1 MYPPLSFTPLKA
13 MLLASLD
20 NITFA
25 EIGIFMLF
33 FLVFV
38 FCFFL
43 SLIFWG
49 FRRILFVF
57 FLIETGIL
65 LSIPYGI
72 SAISQKII
80 YPIEVRYDKF
90 RPFVYTTGFNY
101 DIEITSKAKLPLKK
115 CFLTIIPKREGAN
128 ILPKPKN
135 LALLD
140 STQVDSTQTESN
152 QTDSSQAD
160 SAQRDSQTDSSQINP
175 NDEKPS
181 QDNEQS
187 SQANEA
193 QSSQAQNKD
202 FANEAKKS
210 SDSNEVKSLQESQ
223 EKPTTE
229 AQEESNAEQKQNA
242 ESNTDKPTEQNTQKK
257 PKQPKPPSQYAL
269 KAYKILDY
277 IIPLDAFVEVLELES
292 PLKYNKKVRWQG
304 IIRDYKYDDNFGAQ
318 ISCH

>member
-25 EIGIFMLF
+25 EIGVFMLF

-72 SAISQKII
+72 SAVSQKII

-140 STQVDSTQTESN
+140 STQVNSSQIESTQMDSTQA
-152 QTDSSQAD
+152 DSLQAD
-160 SAQRDSQTDSSQINP
+160 SNQMDS
-175 NDEKPS
+175 NDKKSS

-187 SQANEA
+187 NQANE
-193 QSSQAQNKD
+193 QSSQVQNQN
-202 FANEAKKS
+202 FANEQKESNDSSEAKS
-210 SDSNEVKSLQESQ
+210 SQEPQ

-229 AQEESNAEQKQNA
+229 SQEESNAEQKQDA
-242 ESNTDKPTEQNTQKK
+242 KSSPTKPTEQNTQKS

-304 IIRDYKYDDNFGAQ
+304 IIRDYKYDENFGAQ
-318 ISCH
+318 VSCH

>member
-25 EIGIFMLF
+25 EIGVFMLF

-72 SAISQKII
+72 SAVSQKII

-140 STQVDSTQTESN
+140 STQVNSSQMDSA
-152 QTDSSQAD
+152 QAD
-160 SAQRDSQTDSSQINP
+160 SIQADSQTDSNQMDS
-175 NDEKPS
+175 NDKKSS

-187 SQANEA
+187 NQANE
-193 QSSQAQNKD
+193 QSSQAQNQD
-202 FANEAKKS
+202 FANEQKKS
-210 SDSNEVKSLQESQ
+210 NDSSEAKSSQEPQ
-223 EKPTTE
+223 EKPTIE
-229 AQEESNAEQKQNA
+229 SQEESNAEQKQD
-242 ESNTDKPTEQNTQKK
+242 EKSSPTKPTEKNTQKP

-318 ISCH
+318 VSCH

>member
-25 EIGIFMLF
+25 EIGVFMLF

-72 SAISQKII
+72 SAVSQKII

-140 STQVDSTQTESN
+140 STQ
-152 QTDSSQAD
+152 AD
-160 SAQRDSQTDSSQINP
+160 SIQADSQTDSNQMDS
-175 NDEKPS
+175 NDKKSS

-187 SQANEA
+187 NQANE
-193 QSSQAQNKD
+193 QSSQAQNQD
-202 FANEAKKS
+202 FANEQKKS
-210 SDSNEVKSLQESQ
+210 NDSSEAKSSQEPQ
-223 EKPTTE
+223 EKPTIE
-229 AQEESNAEQKQNA
+229 SQEESNAEQKQD
-242 ESNTDKPTEQNTQKK
+242 EKSSPTKPTEKNTQKP

-318 ISCH
+318 VSCH

>member
-25 EIGIFMLF
+25 EIGVFMLF
-33 FLVFV
+33 FLVFT

-72 SAISQKII
+72 SAVSQKII

-140 STQVDSTQTESN
+140 STQVNSSQMESTQMDSTQ
-152 QTDSSQAD
+152 A
-160 SAQRDSQTDSSQINP
+160 DSQTDSSQIDS
-175 NDEKPS
+175 NDKKSS
-181 QDNEQS
+181 QVNEQSNQANEQS
-187 SQANEA
+187 SQA
-193 QSSQAQNKD
+193 QNQN
-202 FANEAKKS
+202 FANEQKESNDSSEAKYS
-210 SDSNEVKSLQESQ
+210 QEPQ
-223 EKPTTE
+223 EKPTIE
-229 AQEESNAEQKQNA
+229 SQEESNAEQKQDA
-242 ESNTDKPTEQNTQKK
+242 KSSPTKPTEQNTQKP

-304 IIRDYKYDDNFGAQ
+304 IIRDYKYDENFGAQ
-318 ISCH
+318 VSCH

>member
-25 EIGIFMLF
+25 EIGVFMLF

-72 SAISQKII
+72 SAVSQKII

-115 CFLTIIPKREGAN
+115 CFLTIIPKRKGAN

-140 STQVDSTQTESN
+140 SAQVNSSQIDSTQ
-152 QTDSSQAD
+152 A
-160 SAQRDSQTDSSQINP
+160 DSSQIDS
-175 NDEKPS
+175 NDKKSS

-187 SQANEA
+187 NQTNE
-193 QSSQAQNKD
+193 QSTQAQNQN
-202 FANEAKKS
+202 FANEQKESNDSSEAKS
-210 SDSNEVKSLQESQ
+210 SQESQ

-229 AQEESNAEQKQNA
+229 SQEESNAEQKQDA
-242 ESNTDKPTEQNTQKK
+242 KSNPAKPTEQNTQKP

-304 IIRDYKYDDNFGAQ
+304 IIRDYKYDENFGAQ
-318 ISCH
+318 VSCH

>member
-25 EIGIFMLF
+25 EIGVFMLF

-49 FRRILFVF
+49 FRRILFLF

-72 SAISQKII
+72 SAVSQKII

-115 CFLTIIPKREGAN
+115 CFLSIIPKREGAN

-140 STQVDSTQTESN
+140 STQTESN
-152 QTDSSQAD
+152 QIDSAQVDSLQADFQTDSSQMD
-160 SAQRDSQTDSSQINP
+160 Y
-175 NDEKPS
+175 NDKKPS

-187 SQANEA
+187 NQTNE
-193 QSSQAQNKD
+193 QSSQAQNLEQDLDNTPKESSNS
-202 FANEAKKS
+202 NEAKS
-210 SDSNEVKSLQESQ
+210 SQESL
-223 EKPTTE
+223 EKSTTE
-229 AQEESNAEQKQNA
+229 PQTQSNAEQKQDA
-242 ESNTDKPTEQNTQKK
+242 KSSPTKPTEQNTQKP

-304 IIRDYKYDDNFGAQ
+304 IIRDYKYDENFSAQ
-318 ISCH
+318 VSCH

>member
-25 EIGIFMLF
+25 EIGVFMLF

-72 SAISQKII
+72 SAVSQKII

-140 STQVDSTQTESN
+140 STQVNSSQMESTQMDSTQ
-152 QTDSSQAD
+152 A
-160 SAQRDSQTDSSQINP
+160 DSQTDSSQIDS
-175 NDEKPS
+175 NDKKSS
-181 QDNEQS
+181 QVNEQSNQANEQS
-187 SQANEA
+187 SQA
-193 QSSQAQNKD
+193 QNQD
-202 FANEAKKS
+202 FANEQKESNDSSEAKS
-210 SDSNEVKSLQESQ
+210 SQEPQENPTAKS
-223 EKPTTE
+223 
-229 AQEESNAEQKQNA
+229 QEESNAEQKQDA
-242 ESNTDKPTEQNTQKK
+242 KSSPTKPSEQNTQKP

-292 PLKYNKKVRWQG
+292 SLKYNKKVRWQG
-304 IIRDYKYDDNFGAQ
+304 IIRDYKYDDNFGVQ
-318 ISCH
+318 VSCH

>member
-25 EIGIFMLF
+25 EIGVFMLF

-43 SLIFWG
+43 SLIFWR
-49 FRRILFVF
+49 FRRILFLF
-57 FLIETGIL
+57 FLVETGIL

-72 SAISQKII
+72 SAVSKKII
-80 YPIEVRYDKF
+80 YPIEVRYEKF

-140 STQVDSTQTESN
+140 SSDSTQAESSQVDSAQANSSDKKPNPDEQSN
-152 QTDSSQAD
+152 QT
-160 SAQRDSQTDSSQINP
+160 
-175 NDEKPS
+175 
-181 QDNEQS
+181 
-187 SQANEA
+187 
-193 QSSQAQNKD
+193 SQAQSNQAQNQAQE
-202 FANEAKKS
+202 FTNESKESIEA
-210 SDSNEVKSLQESQ
+210 KSLQESQ
-223 EKPTTE
+223 ENLATE
-229 AQEESNAEQKQNA
+229 SQA
-242 ESNTDKPTEQNTQKK
+242 ESNTEQKTEQSTESTTTKPAEQNTQKP

-304 IIRDYKYDDNFGAQ
+304 IIRDYKYDEHFGAQ

>member
-25 EIGIFMLF
+25 EIGVFMLF

-72 SAISQKII
+72 SAVSQKII

-140 STQVDSTQTESN
+140 STQADSLQADSK
-152 QTDSSQAD
+152 TDSSQMD
-160 SAQRDSQTDSSQINP
+160 S
-175 NDEKPS
+175 NDEKYS
-181 QDNEQS
+181 QVNEQS
-187 SQANEA
+187 NQANG
-193 QSSQAQNKD
+193 QSSQAQNQD
-202 FANEAKKS
+202 FANEQKESNDSSEAKS
-210 SDSNEVKSLQESQ
+210 SQEPQ
-223 EKPTTE
+223 EKPTIE
-229 AQEESNAEQKQNA
+229 SQEESNAEQKQDA
-242 ESNTDKPTEQNTQKK
+242 KSSPTKPTEQNTQKP

-318 ISCH
+318 VSCH

>member
-25 EIGIFMLF
+25 EIGVFMLF

-72 SAISQKII
+72 SAVSQKII

-140 STQVDSTQTESN
+140 STQVNSSQMDSA
-152 QTDSSQAD
+152 QAD
-160 SAQRDSQTDSSQINP
+160 SIQADSQTDSNQMDS
-175 NDEKPS
+175 NDEKQPS

-187 SQANEA
+187 NQIQNPA
-193 QSSQAQNKD
+193 QD
-202 FANEAKKS
+202 FANEQKES
-210 SDSNEVKSLQESQ
+210 SDSNEVKSSQEPQEKPTIESQ
-223 EKPTTE
+223 EK
-229 AQEESNAEQKQNA
+229 SNAEQKQNA
-242 ESNTDKPTEQNTQKK
+242 ESSPTKPTEQNTQKP

-304 IIRDYKYDDNFGAQ
+304 IIRDYKYDENFGAQ
-318 ISCH
+318 VSCH

>member
-25 EIGIFMLF
+25 EIGVFMLF
-33 FLVFV
+33 FLVFT

-72 SAISQKII
+72 SAVSQKII

-140 STQVDSTQTESN
+140 STQVNSSQIEST
-152 QTDSSQAD
+152 QAD
-160 SAQRDSQTDSSQINP
+160 SLQADSQTDSNQMDS

-187 SQANEA
+187 SQA
-193 QSSQAQNKD
+193 QNQD
-202 FANEAKKS
+202 FANKQKES
-210 SDSNEVKSLQESQ
+210 SDSSEAKSSQ
-223 EKPTTE
+223 EPQEKSTTE
-229 AQEESNAEQKQNA
+229 SQEESNAEQKQDA
-242 ESNTDKPTEQNTQKK
+242 KSSPTKPTEQNTQKP

-304 IIRDYKYDDNFGAQ
+304 IIRDYKYDENFGAQ
-318 ISCH
+318 VSCH

>member
-25 EIGIFMLF
+25 EIGVFMLF

-72 SAISQKII
+72 SAVSQKII

-140 STQVDSTQTESN
+140 STQVN
-152 QTDSSQAD
+152 SSQID
-160 SAQRDSQTDSSQINP
+160 SIQADSQTDSNQMDS

-181 QDNEQS
+181 QDNGQS
-187 SQANEA
+187 NQANE
-193 QSSQAQNKD
+193 QSSQAQNQN
-202 FANEAKKS
+202 FANEQKESNDSSEAKYS
-210 SDSNEVKSLQESQ
+210 QEPQ
-223 EKPTTE
+223 EKPTIE
-229 AQEESNAEQKQNA
+229 SQEESNAEQKQDA
-242 ESNTDKPTEQNTQKK
+242 KSSPTKPTEQNTQKP
-257 PKQPKPPSQYAL
+257 PKQPKPPSQYTL
-269 KAYKILDY
+269 KAYKILDH

>member
-25 EIGIFMLF
+25 EIGVFMLF

-49 FRRILFVF
+49 FRRILFLF
-57 FLIETGIL
+57 FLVETGIL

-72 SAISQKII
+72 SAVSQKII

-101 DIEITSKAKLPLKK
+101 DIEITNKAKLPLKK
-115 CFLTIIPKREGAN
+115 CFLTIIPKREGTN

-140 STQVDSTQTESN
+140 STQVNSSQIDSA
-152 QTDSSQAD
+152 QAD
-160 SAQRDSQTDSSQINP
+160 SLQADSQTDSNQMDS
-175 NDEKPS
+175 NDEKQPS

-187 SQANEA
+187 NQTNE
-193 QSSQAQNKD
+193 QSSQAQNQD
-202 FANEAKKS
+202 FANGQKESNDSSEAKS
-210 SDSNEVKSLQESQ
+210 SQEPQ
-223 EKPTTE
+223 EKPTIE
-229 AQEESNAEQKQNA
+229 SQKESNAEQKQDVK
-242 ESNTDKPTEQNTQKK
+242 SNPAKPTEQNTQKP

>member
-25 EIGIFMLF
+25 EIGVFMLF

-72 SAISQKII
+72 SAVSQKII

-140 STQVDSTQTESN
+140 STQVNSSQMDSTQ
-152 QTDSSQAD
+152 AD
-160 SAQRDSQTDSSQINP
+160 SIQSDSQTDSNQMDS
-175 NDEKPS
+175 NDKKSS

-187 SQANEA
+187 NQANE
-193 QSSQAQNKD
+193 QSSQAQNQNL
-202 FANEAKKS
+202 ANEQKESNDSSEAKS
-210 SDSNEVKSLQESQ
+210 SQEPQ
-223 EKPTTE
+223 EKPTIE
-229 AQEESNAEQKQNA
+229 SQEESNAEQKQDA
-242 ESNTDKPTEQNTQKK
+242 KSSPTKPTEKNTQKP

-318 ISCH
+318 VSCH

>member
-25 EIGIFMLF
+25 EIGVFMLF

-72 SAISQKII
+72 SAVSQKII

-140 STQVDSTQTESN
+140 STQINSSQIDSA
-152 QTDSSQAD
+152 QAD
-160 SAQRDSQTDSSQINP
+160 SLQADSQTDSNQMDS
-175 NDEKPS
+175 NDKKSS

-187 SQANEA
+187 NQTNE
-193 QSSQAQNKD
+193 QSSQAQNQD
-202 FANEAKKS
+202 FANEQKKS
-210 SDSNEVKSLQESQ
+210 SDSSEAKSLQEPQ
-223 EKPTTE
+223 EKPTIE
-229 AQEESNAEQKQNA
+229 SQEESNAEQKQDT
-242 ESNTDKPTEQNTQKK
+242 ESSPTKPTEQNTQKP

-318 ISCH
+318 VSCH

>member
-25 EIGIFMLF
+25 EIGVFMLF

-43 SLIFWG
+43 SLIFWR
-49 FRRILFVF
+49 FRRILFLF
-57 FLIETGIL
+57 FLVETGIL

-72 SAISQKII
+72 SAVSKKII
-80 YPIEVRYDKF
+80 YPIEVRYEKF

-140 STQVDSTQTESN
+140 SSDSTQAESSQVDSAQANSSDKKPNPDEQSN
-152 QTDSSQAD
+152 QTSQ
-160 SAQRDSQTDSSQINP
+160 
-175 NDEKPS
+175 
-181 QDNEQS
+181 
-187 SQANEA
+187 A
-193 QSSQAQNKD
+193 QSSQAQNQAQE
-202 FANEAKKS
+202 FTNESKESIEA
-210 SDSNEVKSLQESQ
+210 KSLQESQ
-223 EKPTTE
+223 ENLATE
-229 AQEESNAEQKQNA
+229 SQA
-242 ESNTDKPTEQNTQKK
+242 ESNTEQKTEQSTESTTTKPAEQNTQKP

-304 IIRDYKYDDNFGAQ
+304 IIRDYKYDEHFGAQ

>member
-25 EIGIFMLF
+25 EIGVFMLF

-72 SAISQKII
+72 SAVSQKII

-101 DIEITSKAKLPLKK
+101 DIEITSKSKLPLKK
-115 CFLTIIPKREGAN
+115 CFLTIIPKREGKN

-140 STQVDSTQTESN
+140 SAQVDF
-152 QTDSSQAD
+152 A
-160 SAQRDSQTDSSQINP
+160 QTDSSQIESNQTDFAQADS
-175 NDEKPS
+175 NDKKPS
-181 QDNEQS
+181 QDNEESNQP
-187 SQANEA
+187 NET
-193 QSSQAQNKD
+193 QSSQAQNLAQDLDNTPKEST
-202 FANEAKKS
+202 NEAKS
-210 SDSNEVKSLQESQ
+210 LDSK
-223 EKPTTE
+223 E
-229 AQEESNAEQKQNA
+229 AQEIIEPKTESNTEQKTEQNA
-242 ESNTDKPTEQNTQKK
+242 ESNTAKPTEQNTQKP

-269 KAYKILDY
+269 KAYRILDY

-304 IIRDYKYDDNFGAQ
+304 IIRDYKYDEHFGVQ
-318 ISCH
+318 VSCH

>member
-25 EIGIFMLF
+25 EIGVFMLF

-72 SAISQKII
+72 SAVSQKII

-140 STQVDSTQTESN
+140 STQVNSSQMDSA
-152 QTDSSQAD
+152 QAD
-160 SAQRDSQTDSSQINP
+160 SIQADSRTDSNQMDSD
-175 NDEKPS
+175 DEKYS

-187 SQANEA
+187 NQANE
-193 QSSQAQNKD
+193 QSSQAQNQD
-202 FANEAKKS
+202 FANEQKKS
-210 SDSNEVKSLQESQ
+210 SDSSEAKSSQ
-223 EKPTTE
+223 EPQEKLTTE
-229 AQEESNAEQKQNA
+229 SQEESNAEQKQDA
-242 ESNTDKPTEQNTQKK
+242 KSSPTKPTEQNTQKP

-318 ISCH
+318 VSCH

>member
-25 EIGIFMLF
+25 EIGVFMLF

-72 SAISQKII
+72 SAVSQKII

-140 STQVDSTQTESN
+140 STQ
-152 QTDSSQAD
+152 AD
-160 SAQRDSQTDSSQINP
+160 SIQADSQTDSSQIDS
-175 NDEKPS
+175 NDKKSS

-187 SQANEA
+187 NQANE
-193 QSSQAQNKD
+193 QSSQAQNQN
-202 FANEAKKS
+202 FASEQKESNDSSEAKS
-210 SDSNEVKSLQESQ
+210 SQEPQ
-223 EKPTTE
+223 EKPTAE
-229 AQEESNAEQKQNA
+229 SQEESNAEQKQDA
-242 ESNTDKPTEQNTQKK
+242 KSSPTKPTEQNTQKP
-257 PKQPKPPSQYAL
+257 PKQPKPPSQYTL

-304 IIRDYKYDDNFGAQ
+304 IIRDYKYDENFGAQ

>member
-25 EIGIFMLF
+25 EIGVFMLF

-72 SAISQKII
+72 SAVSQKII

-140 STQVDSTQTESN
+140 STQVNSSQMDSTQ
-152 QTDSSQAD
+152 AD
-160 SAQRDSQTDSSQINP
+160 SPQADSQTDSSQMDS
-175 NDEKPS
+175 NDKKSS

-187 SQANEA
+187 NQANE
-193 QSSQAQNKD
+193 QSSQAQNQN
-202 FANEAKKS
+202 FANEQKESNDYSEAKYS
-210 SDSNEVKSLQESQ
+210 QEPQ
-223 EKPTTE
+223 EKPMIE
-229 AQEESNAEQKQNA
+229 SQEESNAEQKQDA
-242 ESNTDKPTEQNTQKK
+242 KSNPAKPTEQNTQKP

-304 IIRDYKYDDNFGAQ
+304 IIRDYKYDENFGAQ
-318 ISCH
+318 VSCH

>member
-25 EIGIFMLF
+25 EIGVFMLF

-72 SAISQKII
+72 SAVSQKII

-140 STQVDSTQTESN
+140 STQVNSSQMDSTQ
-152 QTDSSQAD
+152 A
-160 SAQRDSQTDSSQINP
+160 DSQTDSNQMDS
-175 NDEKPS
+175 DDKKSS

-187 SQANEA
+187 NQANE
-193 QSSQAQNKD
+193 QSSQAQNQD
-202 FANEAKKS
+202 FANEQKESNDSSEAKS
-210 SDSNEVKSLQESQ
+210 SQEPQ
-223 EKPTTE
+223 EKPTIE
-229 AQEESNAEQKQNA
+229 SQEESSAEQKQD
-242 ESNTDKPTEQNTQKK
+242 EKSSPTKPTEQNTQKP

-318 ISCH
+318 VSCH

>member
-25 EIGIFMLF
+25 EIGVFMLF

-72 SAISQKII
+72 SAVSQKII

-135 LALLD
+135 IALLD
-140 STQVDSTQTESN
+140 STQVNSSQIESTQMDSTQA
-152 QTDSSQAD
+152 DSLQAD
-160 SAQRDSQTDSSQINP
+160 SNQMDS

-187 SQANEA
+187 NQANE
-193 QSSQAQNKD
+193 QSSQAQNQN
-202 FANEAKKS
+202 FANEQKESNDSSEAKS
-210 SDSNEVKSLQESQ
+210 SQEPQ

-229 AQEESNAEQKQNA
+229 SQEESNAEQKQDVKPNPA
-242 ESNTDKPTEQNTQKK
+242 KPTEQNTQKP

-304 IIRDYKYDDNFGAQ
+304 IIRDYKYDENFGAQ
-318 ISCH
+318 VSCH

>member
-25 EIGIFMLF
+25 EIGVFMLF

-72 SAISQKII
+72 SAVSQKII

-140 STQVDSTQTESN
+140 STQVN
-152 QTDSSQAD
+152 SSQMD
-160 SAQRDSQTDSSQINP
+160 SAQADSQTDSSQIDS
-175 NDEKPS
+175 NDKKSS

-187 SQANEA
+187 NQANE
-193 QSSQAQNKD
+193 QSSQAQNQV
-202 FANEAKKS
+202 FANEQKES
-210 SDSNEVKSLQESQ
+210 SDSIEAKSSQEPQ
-223 EKPTTE
+223 EKPTIE
-229 AQEESNAEQKQNA
+229 SQEESNAEQKQDA
-242 ESNTDKPTEQNTQKK
+242 KSSPTKPTEQNTQKP

-318 ISCH
+318 VSCH

>member
-25 EIGIFMLF
+25 EIGVFMLF

-49 FRRILFVF
+49 FRRILFLF

-72 SAISQKII
+72 SAVSQKII

-115 CFLTIIPKREGAN
+115 CFLSIIPKREGAN

-140 STQVDSTQTESN
+140 FT
-152 QTDSSQAD
+152 QTDSSQMN
-160 SAQRDSQTDSSQINP
+160 S
-175 NDEKPS
+175 NDKKPS

-187 SQANEA
+187 SQTNE
-193 QSSQAQNKD
+193 QSSQAQNLAQDLDNTPKESSNS
-202 FANEAKKS
+202 NEAKS
-210 SDSNEVKSLQESQ
+210 SQESL
-223 EKPTTE
+223 EKSTTE
-229 AQEESNAEQKQNA
+229 PQTQSNAEQKQDA
-242 ESNTDKPTEQNTQKK
+242 KSNPPTKPTEQNTQKP

-292 PLKYNKKVRWQG
+292 PLKYNEKVRWQG
-304 IIRDYKYDDNFGAQ
+304 IIRDYKYDENFGAQ
-318 ISCH
+318 VSCH

>member
-25 EIGIFMLF
+25 EIGVFMLF

-49 FRRILFVF
+49 FRRILFLF

-72 SAISQKII
+72 SAVSQKII

-115 CFLTIIPKREGAN
+115 CFLSIIPKREGAN

-135 LALLD
+135 LALID
-140 STQVDSTQTESN
+140 STQAESSQIDFAQVDSLQA
-152 QTDSSQAD
+152 DSQAD
-160 SAQRDSQTDSSQINP
+160 SSQMDS
-175 NDEKPS
+175 NDKKPS

-187 SQANEA
+187 SQTNE
-193 QSSQAQNKD
+193 QSNQAQNLAQDLGNTPKESSNS
-202 FANEAKKS
+202 NEAKS
-210 SDSNEVKSLQESQ
+210 SQESL
-223 EKPTTE
+223 EKSTTE
-229 AQEESNAEQKQNA
+229 PQTQSNAEQKQGA
-242 ESNTDKPTEQNTQKK
+242 KSNPTKPTEQNTQKP

-304 IIRDYKYDDNFGAQ
+304 IIRDYKYDENFGAQ
-318 ISCH
+318 VSCH

>member
-25 EIGIFMLF
+25 EIGVFMLF
-33 FLVFV
+33 FLVFT

-72 SAISQKII
+72 SAVSQKII

-140 STQVDSTQTESN
+140 SNQADSSQIESTQMDSTQ
-152 QTDSSQAD
+152 AD
-160 SAQRDSQTDSSQINP
+160 SLQADSQTDSNQMDS
-175 NDEKPS
+175 NDKKSS

-187 SQANEA
+187 NQTNE
-193 QSSQAQNKD
+193 QSSQAQNQD
-202 FANEAKKS
+202 FANKQKESNDSSEAKS
-210 SDSNEVKSLQESQ
+210 SQEPQ
-223 EKPTTE
+223 EKPTIE
-229 AQEESNAEQKQNA
+229 SQEESNAEQKQDTK
-242 ESNTDKPTEQNTQKK
+242 SSPTKPTEQNTQKP

-318 ISCH
+318 VSCH

>member
-25 EIGIFMLF
+25 EIGVFMLF

-72 SAISQKII
+72 SAVSQKII

-140 STQVDSTQTESN
+140 STQVNSSQIESTQMDSTQ
-152 QTDSSQAD
+152 AD
-160 SAQRDSQTDSSQINP
+160 SLQADSQTDSSQTDS
-175 NDEKPS
+175 NDKKSS

-187 SQANEA
+187 NQANE
-193 QSSQAQNKD
+193 QSSQAQNQN
-202 FANEAKKS
+202 FANEQKESNDSSEAKS
-210 SDSNEVKSLQESQ
+210 SQEPQ

-229 AQEESNAEQKQNA
+229 SQEESNAEQKQNA
-242 ESNTDKPTEQNTQKK
+242 ESNPAKPTEQNTQKP

>member
-25 EIGIFMLF
+25 EIGVFMLF
-33 FLVFV
+33 FLVFT

-65 LSIPYGI
+65 LGIPYGI
-72 SAISQKII
+72 SAVSQKII

-140 STQVDSTQTESN
+140 SNQADSSQIDSTQ
-152 QTDSSQAD
+152 AD
-160 SAQRDSQTDSSQINP
+160 SLQADSQTDSSQIDS
-175 NDEKPS
+175 NDKKSS

-187 SQANEA
+187 NQTNE
-193 QSSQAQNKD
+193 QSSQAQNQD
-202 FANEAKKS
+202 FANKQKESNDSSEAKS
-210 SDSNEVKSLQESQ
+210 SQEPQ
-223 EKPTTE
+223 EKPTIE
-229 AQEESNAEQKQNA
+229 SQEESNAEQKQDA
-242 ESNTDKPTEQNTQKK
+242 KSSPTKPTEQNTQKP

-304 IIRDYKYDDNFGAQ
+304 IIRDYKYDENFGAQ
-318 ISCH
+318 VSCH

>member
-25 EIGIFMLF
+25 EIGVFMLF

-72 SAISQKII
+72 SAVSQKII

-140 STQVDSTQTESN
+140 STQVN
-152 QTDSSQAD
+152 SSQMDYTQAD
-160 SAQRDSQTDSSQINP
+160 SIQSDSQTDSNQMDS
-175 NDEKPS
+175 DDKKSS

-187 SQANEA
+187 NQIQNPA
-193 QSSQAQNKD
+193 QD
-202 FANEAKKS
+202 FANEQKESNDSSEAKS
-210 SDSNEVKSLQESQ
+210 SQEPQ
-223 EKPTTE
+223 EKPTIE
-229 AQEESNAEQKQNA
+229 SQEESSAEQKQD
-242 ESNTDKPTEQNTQKK
+242 EKSSPTKPTEQNTQKP

-318 ISCH
+318 VSCH

>member
-1 MYPPLSFTPLKA
+1 MYPPPSFTPLKA

-25 EIGIFMLF
+25 EIGVFMLF

-72 SAISQKII
+72 SAVSQKII

-140 STQVDSTQTESN
+140 STQVNSSQMDSTR
-152 QTDSSQAD
+152 AD
-160 SAQRDSQTDSSQINP
+160 SLQADSQTDSSQIDS
-175 NDEKPS
+175 NDKKSS

-187 SQANEA
+187 NQTNE
-193 QSSQAQNKD
+193 QSSQAQNQV
-202 FANEAKKS
+202 FANEQKESNDSSEAKS
-210 SDSNEVKSLQESQ
+210 SQEPQ
-223 EKPTTE
+223 EKPTAE
-229 AQEESNAEQKQNA
+229 SQEESNAEQKQDA
-242 ESNTDKPTEQNTQKK
+242 KSNPAKPTEQNTQKP

>member
-25 EIGIFMLF
+25 EIGVFMLF

-72 SAISQKII
+72 SAVSQKII

-140 STQVDSTQTESN
+140 STQVNSSQMDSTQ
-152 QTDSSQAD
+152 A
-160 SAQRDSQTDSSQINP
+160 DSQTDSNQMDS
-175 NDEKPS
+175 NDKKSS

-187 SQANEA
+187 NQANE
-193 QSSQAQNKD
+193 QSSQAQNQD
-202 FANEAKKS
+202 FANEQKKS
-210 SDSNEVKSLQESQ
+210 NDSSEAKSSQEPQ
-223 EKPTTE
+223 EKPTIE
-229 AQEESNAEQKQNA
+229 SQEESNAEQKQDA
-242 ESNTDKPTEQNTQKK
+242 KSSPTKPTEQNTQKP

-318 ISCH
+318 VSCH

>member
-25 EIGIFMLF
+25 EIGVFMLF

-72 SAISQKII
+72 SAVSQKII

-101 DIEITSKAKLPLKK
+101 DIEITNKAKLPLKK
-115 CFLTIIPKREGAN
+115 CFLTIIPKREGTN

-140 STQVDSTQTESN
+140 STQVNSSQIDSTQ
-152 QTDSSQAD
+152 AD
-160 SAQRDSQTDSSQINP
+160 SLQADSQTDSSQMDS
-175 NDEKPS
+175 NDEKQPS

-187 SQANEA
+187 NQIQNPA
-193 QSSQAQNKD
+193 QD
-202 FANEAKKS
+202 FANEQKES
-210 SDSNEVKSLQESQ
+210 SDSNEVKSSQEPQEKPTIESQ
-223 EKPTTE
+223 EK
-229 AQEESNAEQKQNA
+229 SNAEQKQNA
-242 ESNTDKPTEQNTQKK
+242 ESSPTKPTEQNTQKP

-304 IIRDYKYDDNFGAQ
+304 IIRDYKYDENFGAQ
-318 ISCH
+318 VSCH

>member
-25 EIGIFMLF
+25 EIGVFMLF
-33 FLVFV
+33 FLVFT

-72 SAISQKII
+72 SAVSQKII

-140 STQVDSTQTESN
+140 STQVNSSQMDSTQ
-152 QTDSSQAD
+152 AD
-160 SAQRDSQTDSSQINP
+160 SLQADSQTDSSQMDS
-175 NDEKPS
+175 NDKKSS

-187 SQANEA
+187 NQANE
-193 QSSQAQNKD
+193 QSSQAQNQD
-202 FANEAKKS
+202 FASEQKESNDSSEAKS
-210 SDSNEVKSLQESQ
+210 SQEPQ
-223 EKPTTE
+223 EKPTIE
-229 AQEESNAEQKQNA
+229 SQEESNAEQKQDA
-242 ESNTDKPTEQNTQKK
+242 KSSPTKPTEQNTQKP

-304 IIRDYKYDDNFGAQ
+304 IIRDYKYDENFGAQ
-318 ISCH
+318 VSCH

>member
-25 EIGIFMLF
+25 EIGVFMLF

-72 SAISQKII
+72 SAVSQKII

-140 STQVDSTQTESN
+140 STQVNSSQMDSTQ
-152 QTDSSQAD
+152 A
-160 SAQRDSQTDSSQINP
+160 DSQTDSNQMDS
-175 NDEKPS
+175 DDKKSS

-187 SQANEA
+187 NQANE
-193 QSSQAQNKD
+193 QSSQAQNQD
-202 FANEAKKS
+202 FANEQKESNDSSEAKS
-210 SDSNEVKSLQESQ
+210 SQEPQ
-223 EKPTTE
+223 EKPTIE
-229 AQEESNAEQKQNA
+229 SQEESNAEQKQD
-242 ESNTDKPTEQNTQKK
+242 EKSSPTKPTEQNTQKP

-318 ISCH
+318 VSCH

>member
-25 EIGIFMLF
+25 EIGVFMLF

-72 SAISQKII
+72 SAVSQKII

-101 DIEITSKAKLPLKK
+101 DIEITNKAKLPLKK
-115 CFLTIIPKREGAN
+115 CFLTIIPKREGTN

-140 STQVDSTQTESN
+140 STQVNSSQIDSTQ
-152 QTDSSQAD
+152 AD
-160 SAQRDSQTDSSQINP
+160 SLQADSQTDSSQMDS
-175 NDEKPS
+175 NDEKQPS

-187 SQANEA
+187 NQIQNPA
-193 QSSQAQNKD
+193 QD
-202 FANEAKKS
+202 FANEQKES
-210 SDSNEVKSLQESQ
+210 SDSNEVKSSQEPQEKPTIESQ
-223 EKPTTE
+223 EK
-229 AQEESNAEQKQNA
+229 SNAEQKQNA
-242 ESNTDKPTEQNTQKK
+242 ESSPTKPTEQNTQKP

-304 IIRDYKYDDNFGAQ
+304 IIRDYKYDENFGAQ

>member
-25 EIGIFMLF
+25 EIGVFMLF

-72 SAISQKII
+72 SAVSQKII

-101 DIEITSKAKLPLKK
+101 DIEITNKAKLPLKK
-115 CFLTIIPKREGAN
+115 CFLTIIPKREGTN

-140 STQVDSTQTESN
+140 STQVNSSQIDSTQ
-152 QTDSSQAD
+152 AD
-160 SAQRDSQTDSSQINP
+160 SLQADSQTDSSQMDS
-175 NDEKPS
+175 NDEKQPS

-187 SQANEA
+187 NQIQNPA
-193 QSSQAQNKD
+193 QD
-202 FANEAKKS
+202 FANEQEES
-210 SDSNEVKSLQESQ
+210 SDSNEVKSSQEPQ
-223 EKPTTE
+223 EKPTIE
-229 AQEESNAEQKQNA
+229 SQEESNAEQKQNA
-242 ESNTDKPTEQNTQKK
+242 ESSPTKPTEQNTQKP
-257 PKQPKPPSQYAL
+257 PKQSKPPSQYAL

-304 IIRDYKYDDNFGAQ
+304 IIRDYKYDENFGAQ

>member
-25 EIGIFMLF
+25 EIGVFMLF
-33 FLVFV
+33 FLVFT

-72 SAISQKII
+72 SAVSQKII

-140 STQVDSTQTESN
+140 STQVNSSQMDSTQA
-152 QTDSSQAD
+152 DSLQAD
-160 SAQRDSQTDSSQINP
+160 SQTNSNQMDSNDEKYSQINEQS
-175 NDEKPS
+175 N
-181 QDNEQS
+181 QANEQS
-187 SQANEA
+187 SQA
-193 QSSQAQNKD
+193 QNQD
-202 FANEAKKS
+202 FASEQKESNDSSEA
-210 SDSNEVKSLQESQ
+210 KSLQEPQ
-223 EKPTTE
+223 EKPTIE
-229 AQEESNAEQKQNA
+229 SQEESNAEQKQDA
-242 ESNTDKPTEQNTQKK
+242 KSSPTKPTEQNTQKP

-318 ISCH
+318 VSCH

>member
-1 MYPPLSFTPLKA
+1 MYPLLSFTPLKA

-25 EIGIFMLF
+25 EIGVFMLF

-49 FRRILFVF
+49 FRRILFLF

-72 SAISQKII
+72 SAVSQKII

-115 CFLTIIPKREGAN
+115 CFLSIIPKREGAN

-140 STQVDSTQTESN
+140 STQTESS
-152 QTDSSQAD
+152 QIDFAQADSLQADSQAD
-160 SAQRDSQTDSSQINP
+160 SSQMDS
-175 NDEKPS
+175 NDKKPS

-187 SQANEA
+187 NQTNE
-193 QSSQAQNKD
+193 QSSQAQNLAQDLDNTPKESSNS
-202 FANEAKKS
+202 NEAKS
-210 SDSNEVKSLQESQ
+210 SQESL
-223 EKPTTE
+223 EKSTTE
-229 AQEESNAEQKQNA
+229 PQTQSNAEQKQDA
-242 ESNTDKPTEQNTQKK
+242 KSNPPTKPTEQNTQKP

-304 IIRDYKYDDNFGAQ
+304 IIRDYKYDEHFSAQ
-318 ISCH
+318 VSCH

>member
-25 EIGIFMLF
+25 EIGVFMLF
-33 FLVFV
+33 FLVFT

-49 FRRILFVF
+49 FRRILFLF
-57 FLIETGIL
+57 FLVETGIL

-72 SAISQKII
+72 SAVSQKII

-140 STQVDSTQTESN
+140 STQVNSSQMDSTR
-152 QTDSSQAD
+152 AD
-160 SAQRDSQTDSSQINP
+160 SIQSDSQTDSSQIDS
-175 NDEKPS
+175 NDKKSS
-181 QDNEQS
+181 QDNGQSNQTNEQS
-187 SQANEA
+187 T
-193 QSSQAQNKD
+193 QAQNQN
-202 FANEAKKS
+202 FANEQKESNDSSEAKS
-210 SDSNEVKSLQESQ
+210 SQEPQ
-223 EKPTTE
+223 EKPTIE
-229 AQEESNAEQKQNA
+229 SQEESNAEQKQDA
-242 ESNTDKPTEQNTQKK
+242 KSNPAKPTEQNTQKP

-304 IIRDYKYDDNFGAQ
+304 IIRDYKYDENFGAQ

>member
-25 EIGIFMLF
+25 EIGVFMLF

-49 FRRILFVF
+49 FRRILFLF

-72 SAISQKII
+72 SAVSQKII

-115 CFLTIIPKREGAN
+115 CFLSIIPKREGAN

-135 LALLD
+135 LTLLD
-140 STQVDSTQTESN
+140 STQTKSN
-152 QTDSSQAD
+152 QID
-160 SAQRDSQTDSSQINP
+160 SAQVDSIQADSQTDSSQMDY
-175 NDEKPS
+175 NDKKPS

-187 SQANEA
+187 SQTNE
-193 QSSQAQNKD
+193 QSSQAQNLAQDLDNTPKESSNS
-202 FANEAKKS
+202 NEAKS
-210 SDSNEVKSLQESQ
+210 SQESL
-223 EKPTTE
+223 EKSTTE
-229 AQEESNAEQKQNA
+229 PQTQSNAEQKQDTK
-242 ESNTDKPTEQNTQKK
+242 SNPTKPTEQNTQKP

-304 IIRDYKYDDNFGAQ
+304 IIRDYKYDENFGAQ
-318 ISCH
+318 VSCH